1 MTKLRDKE
9 REWADTFA
17 RLSGYATWERAV
29 HAAKANLSVK
39 ASLPIGEDTA
49 FGIAVMC
56 LVTKRVGLEM
66 VCLGSEVMQA
76 GENEL
81 WQLVNPQQR
90 GTVQ

>member
-1 MTKLRDKE
+1 LTKLPENE
-9 REWADTFA
+9 RESADTFA

-39 ASLPIGEDTA
+39 ASIPIGGDAA
-49 FGIAVMC
+49 FGIAVMS
-56 LVTKRVGLEM
+56 LLAKRVGLEM
-66 VCLGSEVMQA
+66 VCLGSEVTQA